1 MNKLNPIYIIALL
14 LVLLLVSSLHLNN
27 KKNEFEIL
35 NKSFESLETK
45 INGYKDYK
53 KNWINEK
60 KVVSKLNSILRSSKF
75 RNEKILKT
83 QSGKIIKVK
92 IESLNQKLLNSF
104 LNRVL
109 NQKFVLRK
117 LQIKKSSI
125 YLEIRYKKWKK
136 F

>member
-14 LVLLLVSSLHLNN
+14 LVICFISSLHLDN
-27 KKNEFEIL
+27 KKDEYLIA
-35 NKSFESLETK
+35 NKNFKSLETK
-45 INGYKDYK
+45 ISGYKDYK
-53 KNWINEK
+53 KKWLDEK
-60 KVVSKLNSILRSSKF
+60 KIVSKLNSILRSSKF

-125 YLEIRYKKWKK
+125 YLEIRYKK
-136 F
+136 